1 MSHAVTRGA
10 RTRAFLPWNAAFPAY
25 GTAIRRREAIWG
37 IVFALPWLLGLL
49 IFVIGP
55 MLASLYL
62 SFTKYDVVR
71 PPEWLG
77 IANYVRAFTADE
89 LFWPSLGR
97 TFRYALVVVPVGT
110 AGSLALA
117 MLLNRGQWGTTL
129 FRTLYFLPHLT
140 PVVAMAILWMW
151 LLHPSVGPVNYGLS
165 QMGIDGPGWL
175 SNPNWALTSVV
186 LISLWAY
193 LGGNTMLIF
202 LAGLQGVP
210 QELYDAAEVDG
221 AGGWHKFRNVTL
233 PMISPTL
240 FFNLIL
246 GVIGAL
252 KVFAL
257 AYVAT
262 QGGPSWAT
270 WFYALHL
277 YRWSFEYFDMGY
289 GAALAWIF
297 TLILIVLTAFQFWVS
312 RRWVHYEGGEG

>member
-1 MSHAVTRGA
+1 MSQAIVRDPQGRAAVRQNV
-10 RTRAFLPWNAAFPAY
+10 LFPAY
-25 GTAIRRREAIWG
+25 ASALRRREAFWG
-37 IVFALPWLLGLL
+37 ILFALPWLLGLI
-49 IFVIGP
+49 IFVLGP

-62 SFTKYDVVR
+62 SFAKYDIVR

-77 IANYVRAFTADE
+77 IANYVRAFTADDQ
-89 LFWPSLGR
+89 FWPSLGR
-97 TFRYALVVVPVGT
+97 TFKYALIVVPFGT
-110 AGSLALA
+110 LGSLALA
-117 MLLNRGQWGTTL
+117 LLLNRGQQGATF

-140 PVVAMAILWMW
+140 PVVAMAILWKW
-151 LLHPSVGPVNYGLS
+151 LLHPSVGPVNYFLS
-165 QMGIDGPGWL
+165 KIGIDGPGWL
-175 SNPNWALTSVV
+175 SNPNWALTSII

-210 QELYDAAEVDG
+210 QELYDASKVDG
-221 AGGWHKFRNVTL
+221 AGPWNRFTNVTL

-240 FFNLIL
+240 FFCLIL
-246 GVIGAL
+246 GVIEAL

-257 AYVAT
+257 SYVAT

-277 YRWSFEYFDMGY
+277 YQWSFGYFDMGY

-297 TLILIVLTAFQFWVS
+297 TLILVVLTVLQFQGS
-312 RRWVHYEGGEG
+312 QRWVHYEGGEG

>member
-1 MSHAVTRGA
+1 MSHAVA
-10 RTRAFLPWNAAFPAY
+10 RDAHPRASRRYNALFPGYA
-25 GTAIRRREAIWG
+25 TALRRREAAWG
-37 IVFALPWLLGLL
+37 ILFALPWLLGLL
-49 IFVIGP
+49 IFVLGP
-55 MLASLYL
+55 MLVSLYL
-62 SFTKYDVVR
+62 SFAKYDIVR
-71 PPEWLG
+71 PPEWIG
-77 IANYVRAFTADE
+77 FANFVRAFTGDE

-97 TFRYALVVVPVGT
+97 TFRYAIFVVPIGT

-117 MLLNRGQWGTTL
+117 MLLNRAQPGTTI

-140 PVVAMAILWMW
+140 PVVAMAILWKW
-151 LLHPSVGPVNYGLS
+151 LLHPSVGPVNYLLGRV
-165 QMGIDGPGWL
+165 GIDGPGWL
-175 SNPNWALTSVV
+175 SNPSWALTSIIV
-186 LISLWAY
+186 ISLWAY

-210 QELYDAAEVDG
+210 QELYDAAQVDG
-221 AGGWHKFRNVTL
+221 AGAWQKFRNVTL

-246 GVIGAL
+246 GIIGAL

-262 QGGPSWAT
+262 QGGPSWST
-270 WFYALHL
+270 WFFALHL

-297 TLILIVLTAFQFWVS
+297 TLILVVLTAVQFYGS
-312 RRWVHYEGGEG
+312 RHWVHYEGGEH